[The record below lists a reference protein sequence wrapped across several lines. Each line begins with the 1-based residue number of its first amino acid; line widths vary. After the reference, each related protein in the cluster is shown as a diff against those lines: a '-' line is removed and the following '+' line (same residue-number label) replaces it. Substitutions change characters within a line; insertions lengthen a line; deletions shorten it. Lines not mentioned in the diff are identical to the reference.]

1 MQNENL
7 KLLGDFLRIK
17 REQVQP
23 ESIGLSKPFRSRAK
37 GLRREDVAYKAGI
50 STVWYSQIERGQA
63 LGISM
68 QVLTA
73 ISDTLLLSPSEYKYI
88 CNLVHSLPDEQ
99 PVVQSAT
106 ITSKTSQL
114 LFQLNPLPA
123 LLQNEYLDIIGSNKA
138 FDLMVGFS
146 LMEIE
151 PENRNY
157 LYLIISNTDWNK
169 FLNIDSKS
177 KLERQIYRIAG
188 FLRNALAANPNDE
201 KLKLKIEA
209 FTTLSPIFA
218 LAWQHNVVLQPEEIL
233 YTYNHAS
240 IGDVTLDKQ
249 IWWNIDGK
257 SNSRLNIY
265 YPSNGVDE
273 QHLAELF
280 DA

>member
-23 ESIGLSKPFRSRAK
+23 ESLGLSRPIRSRAK

-73 ISDTLLLSPSEYKYI
+73 ISDTLLLSASEYKYI
-88 CNLVHSLPDEQ
+88 CNLVHSVPNEL

-138 FDLMVGFS
+138 FDFMVGFS
-146 LMEIE
+146 VMKIE

-157 LYLIISNTDWNK
+157 LYLTISNTDWNK
-169 FLNIDSKS
+169 FLNIDSKP

-201 KLKLKIEA
+201 KLKLKIES
-209 FTTLSPIFA
+209 FISQSPMFA
-218 LAWQHNVVLQPEEIL
+218 SAWQNNSVLQPEETS
-233 YTYNHAS
+233 YTYNHAF
-240 IGDVTLDKQ
+240 IGHITLDKQ
-249 IWWNIDGK
+249 IWWNIDGNL
-257 SNSRLNIY
+257 NSRINIY
-265 YPSNGVDE
+265 SPSERIDE

>member
-1 MQNENL
+1 M

-23 ESIGLSKPFRSRAK
+23 ESIGLSRPIRSRAK

-68 QVLTA
+68 QVLKA

-88 CNLVHSLPDEQ
+88 CNLVNSVPNGL

-106 ITSKTSQL
+106 LTSKTSQL

-146 LMEIE
+146 VMEIE

-157 LYLIISNTDWNK
+157 LYLTISNTDWNK

-201 KLKLKIEA
+201 KLKLKIES
-209 FTTLSPIFA
+209 FISQSPIFVS
-218 LAWQHNVVLQPEEIL
+218 AWQNNSVLQPEETS

-240 IGDVTLDKQ
+240 IGHITLDKQ
-249 IWWNIDGK
+249 IWWNIDGN

-265 YPSNGVDE
+265 SPSESIDE